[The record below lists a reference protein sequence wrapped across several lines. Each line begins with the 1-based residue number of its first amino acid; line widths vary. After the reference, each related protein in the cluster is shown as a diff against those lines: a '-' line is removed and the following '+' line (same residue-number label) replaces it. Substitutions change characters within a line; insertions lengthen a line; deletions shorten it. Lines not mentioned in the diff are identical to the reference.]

1 MSSSSIDLGKSILAK
16 LQQIQPPKKQ
26 NPKTNAGSKRA
37 PPGAGPSSSS
47 SLTKNRS
54 STDLGRSNTQKT
66 SPRSSDVQKPDKSL
80 SSRKNK
86 KQQKRPSSEV
96 KRDETQAK
104 RPMTKLASPPPD
116 DTSKDH
122 QKSRSKS
129 KQESVADQEEDNGE
143 EDSEQ
148 DDSDDHEILLAE
160 IKNLGGTEDD
170 LDLFEGAPWKEAV
183 IQEEDVVDD
192 AQLVNDVKRF
202 MKGLDF
208 EAALKTLND
217 RESSPHHPTPSSSV
231 DDSKTK
237 TDDKNTTHPSASSS
251 SSGVLKRKSSTTTT
265 TTNQSSVEPPS
276 NINKKKKKKGN
287 K

>member
-37 PPGAGPSSSS
+37 PGAGPSGSS

-54 STDLGRSNTQKT
+54 SSDLGRSNTQKT
-66 SPRSSDVQKPDKSL
+66 SPRSSDVQKPDKSP

-116 DTSKDH
+116 DISKDH
-122 QKSRSKS
+122 QKSKSKS
-129 KQESVADQEEDNGE
+129 KQESVDDQEEDNGE

-183 IQEEDVVDD
+183 IQEEVVVDD
-192 AQLVNDVKRF
+192 AQLVNDVKSF

-237 TDDKNTTHPSASSS
+237 TNDKDSTRPSASSSS
-251 SSGVLKRKSSTTTT
+251 SSGVLKRKSSTTT